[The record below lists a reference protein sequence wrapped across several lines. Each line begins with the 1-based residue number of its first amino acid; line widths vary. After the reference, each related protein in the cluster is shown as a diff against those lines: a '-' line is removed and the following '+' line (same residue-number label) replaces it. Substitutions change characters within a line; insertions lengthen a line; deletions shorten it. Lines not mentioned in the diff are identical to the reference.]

1 MGLRVKVLHQPKYLQ
16 TFQEDGKVSRACC
29 RFKFHLLDTTNWVLT
44 LEDVP
49 CGTTILLENVLLDL
63 VKVVLPRWVGMVLCL
78 MEVVNVLGP
87 SLGVGSASL
96 LPVPPPLPEV
106 GAWRMK
112 LSRFALLM
120 DADGC
125 LDLAGR
131 TGRWSWGILL
141 PLE

>member
-1 MGLRVKVLHQPKYLQ
+1 MI
-16 TFQEDGKVSRACC
+16 KVSRTCC
-29 RFKFHLLDTTNWVLT
+29 RFEFHFLDYSKWVLT
-44 LEDVP
+44 LGDVP
-49 CGTTILLENVLLDL
+49 CGTTTLLENALLDL
-63 VKVVLPRWVGMVLCL
+63 VKVVVPRWVGPVLCR
-78 MEVVNVLGP
+78 MEAVNILRP
-87 SLGVGSASL
+87 SLGAGSASL

-106 GAWRMK
+106 GAWRLK

-141 PLE
+141 PLACGNLPVFMIVCCCC